1 MIYHVLYFNFKI
13 IASLFSPGAQFYFFL
28 LIIKGTVT
36 GNSPFRK
43 KEREQKRF
51 SFFKKNVARK
61 ISHRANSHSVMEDV
75 NLAQCE
81 SNNQVR
87 NFNLMVCSFELLAA
101 PLIV

>member
-51 SFFKKNVARK
+51 SLKKNIARK
-61 ISHRANSHSVMEDV
+61 IPYRANSHSVMEDV

-81 SNNQVR
+81 SNSQVR